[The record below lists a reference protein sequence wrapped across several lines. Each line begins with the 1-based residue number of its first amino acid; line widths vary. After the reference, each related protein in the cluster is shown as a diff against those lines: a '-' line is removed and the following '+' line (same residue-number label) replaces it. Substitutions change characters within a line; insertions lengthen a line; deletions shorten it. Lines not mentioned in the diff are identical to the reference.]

1 MKTRL
6 VIVSSRFPYPLIKGD
21 KLRLFHQIRF
31 LAKEFSICLI
41 SISDVEI
48 TDEEKSH
55 LSPFCDEIHV
65 FRLAKWKSIAN
76 CSVSFKDNLPIQVSY
91 FYSKKIHKEITD
103 VIKSFDPKLAYF
115 QLVRTAL
122 YASDLNIPAV
132 LDYMDSFST
141 IAQRDAS
148 YSSILRK
155 IVFSIEARRL
165 RLFERKV
172 LDWFE
177 ETTIISEN
185 DKAELLNP
193 TIHVITNGVDVNYFK
208 PTKHGSTYDI
218 CFIGNL
224 GYSPNQRAVNF
235 LTNKIIPKLKF
246 KYPTLKVLI
255 AGARPS
261 QHILDLQNET
271 IDVKA
276 DLKDIREAYSESK
289 IFVAP
294 IFTGAGQ
301 QNKIL
306 EAMAMGL
313 PCVTSTVVNSS
324 IGASPD
330 QIKIG
335 FSNTDFVNHSLS
347 LLNDVELYAKQ
358 RQHALEFVKSQFSWD
373 VQAQKLTS
381 ILHSVL
387 KDS

>member
-41 SISDVEI
+41 SISDVEVSA
-48 TDEEKSH
+48 DEKSH
-55 LSPFCDEIHV
+55 LSPFCEEIHV
-65 FRLAKWKSIAN
+65 FRLAKWKSVAN
-76 CSVSFKDNLPIQVSY
+76 SSMSFKDSIPIQVAY
-91 FYSKKIHKEITD
+91 FYTKKIHSEITS
-103 VIKSFDPKLAYF
+103 IINSYNPKLAYF

-122 YASDLNIPAV
+122 YASDLQIPAV
-132 LDYMDSFST
+132 LDYMDAFST
-141 IAQRDAS
+141 IAERDAS

-155 IVFSIEARRL
+155 TVFGIEAKRL
-165 RLFERKV
+165 RSFERKV

-185 DKAELLNP
+185 DKTELHNP
-193 TIHVITNGVDVNYFK
+193 AIHVITNGVDVNYFQPQEK
-208 PTKHGSTYDI
+208 QCKYDI

-224 GYSPNQRAVNF
+224 GYAPNQRAIYF
-235 LTNKIIPKLKF
+235 LAQKIIPKLKF
-246 KYPTLKVLI
+246 KRPDIKVLI

-261 QHILDLQNET
+261 HKILELQNDC
-271 IDVKA
+271 IDIKA
-276 DLKDIREAYSESK
+276 DLEDIREAYAESK
-289 IFVAP
+289 VFVAP

-313 PCVTSTVVNSS
+313 PCVTSTIVNSS

-335 FSNTDFVNHSLS
+335 FSITDFVNHTLD
-347 LLNDVELYAKQ
+347 LLNNQELYVHQ
-358 RQHALEFVKSQFSWD
+358 RQHALDFVKSKFSWE
-373 VQAQKLTS
+373 VQVEKLTAV
-381 ILHSVL
+381 LHSVL
-387 KDS
+387 QKS